1 MSKIVRVLVVDDSA
15 VVRGLL
21 TKTLQQDQSIEVA
34 GTAMHGEAA
43 LSWMKK
49 NQVDVVVLDVEMPV
63 MDGLET
69 LKNIQRDYPKVKVI
83 MASGLTSSG
92 AKITMQALSLG
103 AAECIAKPTAK
114 SASEAM
120 ATVAKELIPLVKG
133 LGGLSPEPIPG
144 AKAAPSIARPA
155 RKPLVTNPFNK
166 TRKTAVPIVPPK
178 LLIIGSST
186 GGPNALNKVL
196 CDLGPDFS
204 TPILIVQHMPPM
216 FTEILAKHLQQDTGR
231 TTNEAK
237 HGEFVEPGT
246 TYVAPGGFHM
256 KVRELSGAQM
266 QLELNEQP
274 EEHYCRPSVNPMF
287 RSASH
292 VAGKRILAVM
302 LTGMG
307 SDGLEGTREVVEAG
321 GYVLAQDEQSSVV
334 WGMPGAI
341 AAEDLPHEI
350 LPLDQIGSRIKKLCH
365 IKAIC

>member
-1 MSKIVRVLVVDDSA
+1 MSKNIRVLIVDDSA

-21 TKTLQQDQSIEVA
+21 TKTLQQDENIEVA

-43 LSWMKK
+43 LIWLEK
-49 NQVDVVVLDVEMPV
+49 NQADVVVLDVEMPV

-69 LKNIQRDYPKVKVI
+69 LKNIQRKYPDIKVI
-83 MASGLTSSG
+83 MASALTSSG
-92 AKITMQALSLG
+92 AKITMQALSYG
-103 AAECIAKPTAK
+103 AAECIAKPSAK

-120 ATVAKELIPLVKG
+120 QIVSKELLPLVRG
-133 LGGLSPEPIPG
+133 LGGISPEPV
-144 AKAAPSIARPA
+144 
-155 RKPLVTNPFNK
+155 RKTPVRKLVSNPFNK
-166 TRKTAVPIVPPK
+166 PKSGEPTVPPK
-178 LLIIGSST
+178 LVIIGAST
-186 GGPNALNKVL
+186 GGPNALNKLL

-204 TPILIVQHMPPM
+204 IPILIVQHMPPM

-231 TTNEAK
+231 TTKEGK
-237 HGEFVEPGT
+237 HAAFIESGT

-256 KVRELSGAQM
+256 KVRAQKNGAM
-266 QLELNEQP
+266 QIELNEQP
-274 EEHYCRPSVNPMF
+274 EEHFCRPSVNPLF
-287 RSASH
+287 RSAAG

-307 SDGLEGTREVVEAG
+307 SDGLEGTRDVIEAG

-341 AAEDLPHEI
+341 TNEELPHEV

-365 IKAIC
+365 LKAINQ

>member
-1 MSKIVRVLVVDDSA
+1 MSKKVRVLVVDDSA
-15 VVRGLL
+15 IVRGLL
-21 TKTLQQDQSIEVA
+21 SKTLQQDDCIEVA
-34 GTAMHGEAA
+34 GSAMHGEAA
-43 LSWMKK
+43 LSWMSK

-69 LKNIQRDYPKVKVI
+69 LKNIQRDYPAVKVI

-133 LGGLSPEPIPG
+133 LAGIPRDSKKIG
-144 AKAAPSIARPA
+144 NNPPPA
-155 RKPLVTNPFNK
+155 RRPLVTNPFGK
-166 TRKTAVPIVPPK
+166 ARKTPEPVVPPK
-178 LLIIGSST
+178 LLVIGSST

-204 TPILIVQHMPPM
+204 IPILIVQHMPPM

-231 TTNEAK
+231 TTKEAK
-237 HGEFVEPGT
+237 HGEFVQAGT
-246 TYVAPGGFHM
+246 TYVAPGGYHM
-256 KVRELSGAQM
+256 IVRELGDEQM
-266 QLELNEQP
+266 QLELNEEP

-287 RSASH
+287 RSASK

-307 SDGLEGTREVVEAG
+307 SDGLEGTREIVEAG

-350 LPLDQIGSRIKKLCH
+350 LPLNQIGSRIKKLCH
-365 IKAIC
+365 IKAICK

>member
-1 MSKIVRVLVVDDSA
+1 MSKKVRVLVVDDSA

-21 TKTLQQDQSIEVA
+21 TKTLQQDKNIEVA

-133 LGGLSPEPIPG
+133 LGGLSRDPR
-144 AKAAPSIARPA
+144 AAANNARPA
-155 RKPLVTNPFNK
+155 SKPLVSNPFNK
-166 TRKTAVPIVPPK
+166 PRKTGEPVVPPK

-196 CDLGPDFS
+196 CDLGTDFS
-204 TPILIVQHMPPM
+204 IPILIVQHMPPM

-231 TTNEAK
+231 TTKEGQ
-237 HGEFVEPGT
+237 HGEFIEPGT
-246 TYVAPGGFHM
+246 TYVAPGGSHM
-256 KVRELSGAQM
+256 KVRELSGEQM
-266 QLELNEQP
+266 QLELNDQP

-287 RSASH
+287 RSASK

-365 IKAIC
+365 IKAICK

>member
-1 MSKIVRVLVVDDSA
+1 MSKKVRVLVVDDSA

-21 TKTLQQDQSIEVA
+21 TKTLQQDESIEVA

-43 LSWMKK
+43 LTWMNK

-69 LKNIQRDYPKVKVI
+69 LKNIQRDYPNVKVI

-133 LGGLSPEPIPG
+133 LGGLSREP
-144 AKAAPSIARPA
+144 KAAAPAARAA

-166 TRKTAVPIVPPK
+166 PRKTGEPVVPPK

-231 TTNEAK
+231 TTKEAK
-237 HGEFVEPGT
+237 HGEFVEPGV
-246 TYVAPGGFHM
+246 TYVAPGGYHM
-256 KVRELSGAQM
+256 IVRELSGEQM

-287 RSASH
+287 RSASK